1 MLLLLLQ
8 PVHCLMCSTPCM
20 SPVTYALHQDQN
32 EGEGKGSSTA
42 LGCPECRRSY
52 PSPLKFYTGDKCGDN
67 AIPKNVKM
75 FVNNTIT
82 SAGGT
87 FFLVRIQNFLPWI
100 INFLG
105 QIKIFHY
112 IVLF

>member
-1 MLLLLLQ
+1 
-8 PVHCLMCSTPCM
+8 MCSTPCM

-32 EGEGKGSSTA
+32 EGEREGSSTA

-75 FVNNTIT
+75 FVNSTIT

-87 FFLVRIQNFLPWI
+87 FFLVGSRIFCPGSLISWARSRFSIILFCFEFLLRH
-100 INFLG
+100 F
-105 QIKIFHY
+105 
-112 IVLF
+112 VAS